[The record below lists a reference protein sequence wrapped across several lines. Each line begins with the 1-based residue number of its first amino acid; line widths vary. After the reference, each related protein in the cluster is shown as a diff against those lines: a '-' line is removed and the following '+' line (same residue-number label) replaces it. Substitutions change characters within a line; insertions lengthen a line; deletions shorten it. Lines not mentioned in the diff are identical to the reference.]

1 MNKVILMGRLTR
13 DPEVRYTPSGKVV
26 CSFTVAVDRP
36 FTNQEGQ
43 READFIPVVVW
54 GKSAELCGNSLSKGQ
69 RIMVDGRMQVRSYDG
84 KDGIKRWVTEVIA
97 NNVEFVEPKSA
108 SANRGVRPT
117 SSQNSAEGAN
127 AATGGAAGSPSGME
141 TLGSTVPM
149 EEDIPF

>member
-84 KDGIKRWVTEVIA
+84 KDGVKRWVTEVIA
-97 NNVEFVEPKSA
+97 NNVEFIEPKSA
-108 SANRGVRPT
+108 SANRGVHPM
-117 SSQNSAEGAN
+117 SNSGSAEEASSVH
-127 AATGGAAGSPSGME
+127 GGAAGSPSGME
-141 TLGSTVPM
+141 ALGSAVPM